1 MAPESPLTATISRH
15 IWRSKYRYRTAAGGD
30 RTIEDT
36 WRRIAG
42 ALAAVEAKDQER
54 WAARFYGLLEGFRFL
69 PAGRIQ
75 AGAGTPHAVTLFNCF
90 VMGVARLAYDAWLK
104 GCTTAPPSAPTRSP
118 ARS

>member
-1 MAPESPLTATISRH
+1 MVTHAALTAAISRH
-15 IWRSKYRYRTAAGGD
+15 IWRSKYRYWRPAGGD

-54 WAARFYGLLEGFRFL
+54 WAARFYGILDGFRFL

-75 AGAGTPHAVTLFNCF
+75 AA
-90 VMGVARLAYDAWLK
+90 
-104 GCTTAPPSAPTRSP
+104 P
-118 ARS
+118 ARRTR